1 MHVLLFTNGRQV
13 QKAFS
18 SFLRSRGARLDVHP
32 VSGIA
37 KVLKGSGNAAFV
49 YVDISGCGE
58 EAIDTVVRSLKKAGG
73 SFGFIDPKDSVEDI
87 ALLFHRGASD
97 YLGGKALLKG
107 VSAVRVKRAQREK
120 GGGAFAAEAKTPRAE
135 RPAAL
140 KTPTGGKES
149 SALVH
154 SDGRTRPERKSGAK
168 RVRIPQELSWVAI
181 EEGKE
186 YSFCFMYVEL
196 DDIADLRKSI
206 GDQQIDLTI
215 QAFRE
220 YLDLLVAQGG
230 GKTWMWNDFS
240 GVALFPF
247 DGSRCEAVLPCI
259 RMVLARRVFSAEFAF
274 LNTLISFR
282 VALHIGN
289 TVYRRKGD
297 TGTIV
302 SDAVNSVFHLGRRF
316 ARAGNFYI
324 TGAVY
329 DSTPDCLK
337 TCFRHSGE
345 FDGNRVYRMR
355 LPL

>member
-1 MHVLLFTNGRQV
+1 MHVLLFTNGRHV

-18 SFLRSRGARLDVHP
+18 PFLRSRGARLDVHP
-32 VSGIA
+32 VSGFA
-37 KVLKGSGNAAFV
+37 KVLRGSEDAAFV

-58 EAIDTVVRSLKKAGG
+58 GAIESVVRSLKKAGV
-73 SFGFIDPKDSVEDI
+73 SFGFIDPKDKVKDV

-97 YLGGKALLKG
+97 YVGGKALRRG
-107 VSAVRVKRAQREK
+107 VSAERVKRAQGEK
-120 GGGAFAAEAKTPRAE
+120 GGYALAAEAKTPLATRPPASKT
-135 RPAAL
+135 PAAS
-140 KTPTGGKES
+140 KNP
-149 SALVH
+149 SASIH
-154 SDGRTRPERKSGAK
+154 SGRRTRPERKSGLK
-168 RVRIPQELSWVAI
+168 GGGTPQELSWVAI

-196 DDIADLRKSI
+196 DDIAELRKSI
-206 GDQQIDLTI
+206 GDKQIDLTI
-215 QAFRE
+215 RAFRE
-220 YLDLLVAQGG
+220 YLDRLIAQGG

-247 DGSRCEAVLPCI
+247 DGSQCDAVLPCI

-282 VALHIGN
+282 IALHIGN
-289 TVYRRKGD
+289 TVYRRKGE

-316 ARAGNFYI
+316 AHPGNFYI
-324 TGAVY
+324 TGGVY
-329 DSTPDCLK
+329 DCTPDCLK
-337 TCFRHSGE
+337 TCFRPAGE
-345 FDGNRVYRMR
+345 FEGNRVYRMR